1 MVQGKI
7 ANYQGDVLVYLF
19 WVMLAISLLA
29 GLSFYFRMRK
39 VGRLLGGRFRSRMNV
54 ALTLL
59 VIIPFFLSLIPDI
72 GNEGFLLVTGISA
85 ALSWAAGAILL
96 PSVLLEALGQQGG
109 DKRNSVLVEAVAQ
122 DSFED
127 KVQAIRERQRAKREA
142 GGER

>member
-1 MVQGKI
+1 MQGKI

-19 WVMLAISLLA
+19 WVIWAISLLA

-39 VGRLLGGRFRSRMNV
+39 VGRLLGGRFRSSMNV

-72 GNEGFLLVTGISA
+72 SNEGLSLVTGISA

-96 PSVLLEALGQQGG
+96 PSVLLEALGQQSG

-122 DSFED
+122 DSFEV

>member
-1 MVQGKI
+1 
-7 ANYQGDVLVYLF
+7 
-19 WVMLAISLLA
+19 MLAISLLA

-54 ALTLL
+54 ALSLL

-72 GNEGFLLVTGISA
+72 GNEGLLLVTGISA

-96 PSVLLEALGQQGG
+96 PTVLLEALGQQSA
-109 DKRNSVLVEAVAQ
+109 DKHNSVLAKAVAQ
-122 DSFED
+122 DSFEE
-127 KVQAIRERQRAKREA
+127 KVQAIRERQREKREA